1 MLCNFDAWA
10 SEPSNCYVI
19 LCDLTFMTLQHIARS
34 QDISSNSC
42 SLRKAAEAVSC
53 ISSSFCFTLCNDE
66 PHKSPSRT
74 LRKVDQYI
82 HVYYTYIYI
91 YRITSAIHSKVC
103 QCCFKFSCDY
113 CQDSLPNK
121 QWSWR
126 KSRMFQLFFGSLRP
140 FWPRL
145 SWCLSWRR
153 CWPLSSKRLAASRS
167 FWQTSHDKL
176 PQIIW
181 KLQE

>member
-1 MLCNFDAWA
+1 MWPNIHDIATYCKISRYLKISQAIAAA
-10 SEPSNCYVI
+10 SEKLQKLLAASARASASHSAMTS
-19 LCDLTFMTLQHIARS
+19 LTSRQVARS
-34 QDISSNSC
+34 EKPTSIYM
-42 SLRKAAEAVSC
+42 
-53 ISSSFCFTLCNDE
+53 
-66 PHKSPSRT
+66 
-74 LRKVDQYI
+74 YI
-82 HVYYTYIYI
+82 IYTYIHTYIHIYI
-91 YRITSAIHSKVC
+91 YWITSAIHSKVC

-145 SWCLSWRR
+145 SWCVSWRR

-167 FWQTSHDKL
+167 FWQSSHDKL

>member
-1 MLCNFDAWA
+1 MWPNIHDIATYFATYCKISRYFKISQAIVAACEKLQKLFAA
-10 SEPSNCYVI
+10 SARASASHSAMTS
-19 LCDLTFMTLQHIARS
+19 LTSRQVARS
-34 QDISSNSC
+34 
-42 SLRKAAEAVSC
+42 E
-53 ISSSFCFTLCNDE
+53 
-66 PHKSPSRT
+66 KST
-74 LRKVDQYI
+74 YII
-82 HVYYTYIYI
+82 HVYYVYINTYIYI
-91 YRITSAIHSKVC
+91 YWITSAIHSKVC

-113 CQDSLPNK
+113 CQDSLPNN
-121 QWSWR
+121 QWSWT

-145 SWCLSWRR
+145 SWCVSWRR

-167 FWQTSHDKL
+167 FWQSQL